1 MGERRPWGQMKQS
14 VIDLNHQH
22 PDWTARQIAERLNCT
37 QQYVNKTAAR
47 NGLSLAKV
55 HAPRPIC
62 AGCGRMMPKTK
73 QK

>member
-37 QQYVNKTAAR
+37 QEYVNKTARR
-47 NGLSLAKV
+47 NGLTLAK
-55 HAPRPIC
+55 AFPKC
-62 AGCGRMMPKTK
+62 ACCGRSLPRARVE
-73 QK
+73 